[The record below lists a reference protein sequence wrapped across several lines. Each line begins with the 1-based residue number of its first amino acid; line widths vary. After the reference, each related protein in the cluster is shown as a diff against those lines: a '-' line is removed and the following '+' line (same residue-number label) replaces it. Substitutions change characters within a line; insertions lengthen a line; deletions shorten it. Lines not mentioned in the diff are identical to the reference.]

1 MHLTRPFV
9 LRKSS
14 AIPHCDFDVS
24 MYSGKT
30 FGSPCP
36 FQSRLKASSIFF
48 FFFLVFL
55 DALPNET
62 GPSSPGLVD
71 FYFAARQHAYLEV
84 LFLK

>member
-1 MHLTRPFV
+1 MHFTRPFV

-48 FFFLVFL
+48 FFLFFWTPYRMKQ
-55 DALPNET
+55 DP
-62 GPSSPGLVD
+62 
-71 FYFAARQHAYLEV
+71 AARGWLTFI
-84 LFLK
+84 LPRDSMLTLKCCF